1 MDESSSHL
9 SVALALMAIEEE
21 KVCDPMSSKAVPSP
35 KSQPSPSC
43 PPDQQQD
50 TTPSKK
56 IQTGKDFIL
65 SVARNYSSEPVQN
78 SDHNVWGVLTAISNK
93 SRKRQQGINILLT
106 ADEHFFGRSVEDKRF
121 RIDSNAISSSH
132 CKIYRKKIIAGD
144 IFHTSVFLKDT
155 STNGSYINWEKLNK
169 DSPEAMLQHG
179 DIVSFA
185 AAPQHGKFV
194 FKFKENELAYAF
206 VYREVSN
213 SLPAVDS
220 STSKRKAEEFVS
232 ENKRLK
238 GIGIGAPEGPISLD
252 DVRSLQ
258 RSNTDLRKQLESHV
272 VTIQTMQDERRSADA
287 LHENEVKLL
296 KETISQSYHVEI
308 KDLRCML
315 DEKQKELVR
324 THAMSAERQQAMEDL
339 NERLRASLQSRT
351 DADEIIN
358 RVEVK
363 IRVED
368 KVTKDAGTEISW
380 DIVFHMLGNAML
392 FIAQKGTIS
401 ELEKQL
407 DEERN
412 QRKKEREKALAD
424 QKSALQRA
432 QLEAQEEL
440 KRQSDIASR
449 QERELKEV
457 ISKLQESDKESR
469 SLVEALRSKLEDTR
483 ESLVLSEKKVR
494 QLESQVQDEQQSS
507 AKERKKT
514 ETLEHGMK
522 QLKKELEDEKM
533 AREEAWAKVSALEL
547 EIAAAIRD
555 LSTEKQRF
563 QGARERIILRET
575 QLRAFYST
583 TEEISSLFA
592 KQQEQLKAMQKT
604 LEDEDNY
611 ENMSVDI
618 DHCATRENTVVEK
631 VKSHRSNTNVK
642 ESSAASTPRVERIQ
656 VESSSDE
663 ASVTEKHECDMKSQ
677 GDGHH
682 TQEQECTS
690 GERAV
695 NGGFGSDI
703 NGIDT
708 APMLDGDPIETER
721 VLGTE
726 SPANFDVGNI
736 DLNKQDTFMGDTMQL
751 DNDTYVQEDGGVQRV
766 FEDSA
771 RCSQS
776 NKPLESLRATEDTE
790 GATATIRTADLLTS
804 EVAGSWAISTAPSVY
819 GENESPGSGERGDG
833 GSRNN
838 GDDAV
843 KGMLGLSDNQAAG
856 SQTIPV
862 TTAATKWSQDR
873 QALNA
878 MIDIVA
884 PEFKEQFGGNGLVRV
899 VNSELVSVSDSDTD
913 DGNSDTGVKEVE
925 ANGGS
930 ISDEDTQEGSDESHS
945 GDNDNQAKDGANDCN
960 DATQEDSLG

>member
-1 MDESSSHL
+1 
-9 SVALALMAIEEE
+9 MAIEED
-21 KVCDPMSSKAVPSP
+21 KAGDPMASKAAPSP

-43 PPDQQQD
+43 PPDQQQQD
-50 TTPSKK
+50 TTPSKRL
-56 IQTGKDFIL
+56 QTSKDFIL

-78 SDHNVWGVLTAISNK
+78 SDHGVWGVLTAISNK

-121 RIDSNAISSSH
+121 RIESNAISSSH

-155 STNGSYINWEKLNK
+155 STNGSYINWEKLSK

-185 AAPQHGKFV
+185 AAPQHGNFLFSFLNVRMMNLHMHLFIEKFQILYQQWILQLQ
-194 FKFKENELAYAF
+194 NE
-206 VYREVSN
+206 RQ
-213 SLPAVDS
+213 
-220 STSKRKAEEFVS
+220 EFVS

-258 RSNTDLRKQLESHV
+258 RSNTDLRKQLESHAD
-272 VTIQTMQDERRSADA
+272 TIQTMQDKRRSADA
-287 LHENEVKLL
+287 LHENEMKLL
-296 KETISQSYHVEI
+296 KETISRSYHDEI

-315 DEKQKELVR
+315 DVKQKELDR
-324 THAMSAERQQAMEDL
+324 THAMSAEKQQAMEDL
-339 NERLRASLQSRT
+339 NERLRVSLQSRT

-358 RVEVK
+358 
-363 IRVED
+363 
-368 KVTKDAGTEISW
+368 S
-380 DIVFHMLGNAML
+380 
-392 FIAQKGTIS
+392 QKGTIS

-407 DEERN
+407 EEERN
-412 QRKKEREKALAD
+412 QRKKEREKASAD
-424 QKSALQRA
+424 KKSALQRA

-483 ESLVLSEKKVR
+483 ESLVISEKKVR

-514 ETLEHGMK
+514 EALEHEVK
-522 QLKKELEDEKM
+522 RLKKELEDEKM

-555 LSTEKQRF
+555 LSIEKQRF

-611 ENMSVDI
+611 ENLSVDI

-631 VKSHRSNTNVK
+631 AKSHRSNTDVK

-663 ASVTEKHECDMKSQ
+663 ASITEKHECNIKSQ
-677 GDGHH
+677 EDGHH
-682 TQEQECTS
+682 TQGQECTS

-726 SPANFDVGNI
+726 SPANFDGGNN

-751 DNDTYVQEDGGVQRV
+751 DNDTYVQEDGGVVQRV

-776 NKPLESLRATEDTE
+776 NKPLESIRAMEDTE
-790 GATATIRTADLLTS
+790 GAAATIRTADLLTS

-833 GSRNN
+833 GGGNN
-838 GDDAV
+838 DDDAV
-843 KGMLGLSDNQAAG
+843 KGLLGLSENQAAG
-856 SQTIPV
+856 SQTIPA
-862 TTAATKWSQDR
+862 TTTRTKWSQDR
-873 QALNA
+873 EALNA

-884 PEFKEQFGGNGLVRV
+884 PEFKERFGGNDPVRV
-899 VNSELVSVSDSDTD
+899 VSSEPVSVADSDTGD
-913 DGNSDTGVKEVE
+913 NNGDTGVNGVE

-930 ISDEDTQEGSDESHS
+930 ISDEETQEGSDESQS
-945 GDNDNQAKDGANDCN
+945 GDNDNQAKDGNVDCD

>member
-1 MDESSSHL
+1 
-9 SVALALMAIEEE
+9 MAIEEE
-21 KVCDPMSSKAVPSP
+21 KACDPMPSKAVPSP

-56 IQTGKDFIL
+56 IQSSKDFIL

-93 SRKRQQGINILLT
+93 SRKRLQGINILLT

-179 DIVSFA
+179 DIVIFA
-185 AAPQHGKFV
+185 APPNKD
-194 FKFKENELAYAF
+194 ELAYAF

-315 DEKQKELVR
+315 DEKQKELVI

-358 RVEVK
+358 
-363 IRVED
+363 
-368 KVTKDAGTEISW
+368 S
-380 DIVFHMLGNAML
+380 
-392 FIAQKGTIS
+392 QKGTIS

-522 QLKKELEDEKM
+522 QLKKELEDEKI

-555 LSTEKQRF
+555 LSIEKQRF

-583 TEEISSLFA
+583 TEEISSLFT

-611 ENMSVDI
+611 ENMSLDI

-631 VKSHRSNTNVK
+631 VNSHRSNTNVK

-677 GDGHH
+677 GDGRH

-790 GATATIRTADLLTS
+790 GAAATIRTADLLTS

-843 KGMLGLSDNQAAG
+843 KGTLGLSDNQAAG

-913 DGNSDTGVKEVE
+913 DGNSDTGVKGVE

-930 ISDEDTQEGSDESHS
+930 ISTKIPKKMQ
-945 GDNDNQAKDGANDCN
+945 
-960 DATQEDSLG
+960 